1 MITHT
6 ILSTYFQ
13 VLSRACNHDVV
24 HLGFLKAAYTAWDSE
39 IESLTSLIK
48 LHQSERRSAP
58 CGQIGAAT
66 QPPELATS
74 WSPTLKKFWV
84 ARAFE
89 VRWTCTCC
97 RGRAVSN
104 CYSFYHL
111 LISVFFFVS
120 LAVLK
125 NTNIAEQVRSV
136 DNTCLILWPAT
147 SGIDN
152 AFDPATHW
160 LQKWIVALH
169 NPIKPLSQLSHTLNT
184 STKQCLDDTTTLYS
198 SSSLS
203 PRPTAAIP
211 SSSIFEE
218 RTTTE
223 GKWKKRKTRTRMLA
237 VLSWLIAANSSRFLS
252 CTWF

>member
-1 MITHT
+1 MK
-6 ILSTYFQ
+6 
-13 VLSRACNHDVV
+13 LSRWRH
-24 HLGFLKAAYTAWDSE
+24 W
-39 IESLTSLIK
+39 LIK

-120 LAVLK
+120 ISLAVLK

-136 DNTCLILWPAT
+136 DDTCLILWPAT

-169 NPIKPLSQLSHTLNT
+169 NPKRSLNSRVLSTPAPSNVLITPRC
-184 STKQCLDDTTTLYS
+184 STPPVRCRHAQQQPFRALRS
-198 SSSLS
+198 SKNE
-203 PRPTAAIP
+203 PQQR
-211 SSSIFEE
+211 ENE
-218 RTTTE
+218 R
-223 GKWKKRKTRTRMLA
+223 KRKTRTRMLA
-237 VLSWLIAANSSRFLS
+237 VLSWLTAANSPRFLS